1 MAYTDREDL
10 SYAGQ
15 LFTLGKTRTP
25 FLNRLLGINAN
36 SVNDFDLSMAINS
49 GIIREVNSNYFPVA
63 QPSDLTAPSQA
74 VVTEANSVSPSATT
88 VTRTQDT
95 NVTQAH
101 QKLAEVTY
109 MKESNAGLR
118 SGLNLASEPIN
129 PPSELDFQV
138 EANMKQIAADI
149 DFSLIKGIYQAASD
163 ATTAG
168 QTRGLE
174 NAISTNATAA
184 GSVTLSK
191 TLIDATLA
199 LMVAAGAPLEDLVAI
214 GNAFQI
220 KKLNDIYGY
229 AVQSVNEGGT
239 TISVINTPYG
249 QMKVML
255 DPNVTTSTLLF
266 TEMAVCKLVIQPVKG
281 QYMIVEDK
289 QITGAAMA
297 KHLFIQVGLDYGAE
311 EYSGKITGLATS

>member
-1 MAYTDREDL
+1 MPYTDREDA

-25 FLNRLLGINAN
+25 LLNRLLGIDVIG
-36 SVNDFDLSMAINS
+36 VNDFDLSMAIDN
-49 GIIREVNSNYFPVA
+49 GMIREVKSNYFSVA
-63 QPSDLTAPSQA
+63 QPSDLTTPSQDTVA
-74 VVTEANSVSPSATT
+74 ESDSVTPTATT
-88 VTRTQDT
+88 VTRAQDY

-109 MKESNAGLR
+109 MKESNSGLR
-118 SGLNLASEPIN
+118 SGIN
-129 PPSELDFQV
+129 VNESIIPPSELDFQV

-149 DFSLIKGIYQAASD
+149 DFSLIKGVYQAPSD
-163 ATTAG
+163 VDTAG

-191 TLIDATLA
+191 ALIDATLG
-199 LMVAAGAPLEDLVAI
+199 LMVSSGAPLEDLIAI
-214 GNAFQI
+214 GNSFQI

-249 QMKVML
+249 QMKVMF
-255 DPNVTTSTLLF
+255 DPNVTTTTLIF
-266 TEMAVCKLVIQPVKG
+266 AEMAVCKLVIQPVKG

-289 QITGAAMA
+289 QITGAAIA

-311 EYSGKITGLATS
+311 EYSGKITGLSAS